1 MQRFERTVF
10 CGLVDE
16 SSLGK
21 EIALVGWVNKRR
33 DFGKLIFIDLRD
45 RTGLMQ
51 LVFSPEVSSNVH
63 DLAGTL
69 RAEYV
74 ISVKGKIV
82 NRAQGMVNTD
92 MATGKYEL
100 QVIELVI
107 HSRSKTLPFNLDDV
121 ANIDDE
127 LRFKYRYLDLRNPER
142 QNKLALRNKVTFA
155 MREFLQAQG
164 FYEIETPILTKNTP
178 EGAREFIVPSRVHK
192 THFYAL
198 PQSPQLYKQLL
209 MASGI
214 ERYFQVAR
222 CFRDEDLRADRQPEF
237 TQLDIE
243 MSFVNEIDI
252 QDLIEHLLKHI
263 WKKIFNID
271 LHTPFPRMAYDDA
284 FEYYGSDKPDLRF
297 DLKIR
302 NCTTLFEQSDIKFLR
317 AVIDSGGKIG
327 ALCVPDH
334 SFTRSELD
342 SLTGRA
348 PKLGAKGILWIRF
361 DENGNPDS
369 SIAKFLPETFF
380 EDCKSIFPGINK
392 QCTLFIIAGSYK
404 QAWTALGRLRVELAQ
419 SLLLIPQ
426 DQYHFSWIVDFPLLE
441 FNEETKSY
449 DATHHPFTS
458 PKDGWENLSPDKIK
472 ARAYDVVLN
481 GIELGGGSIRIHD
494 SHMQDKVF
502 DLIGLSKQQ
511 AQSKFGFLL
520 EAQEYGFPP
529 HGGIA
534 LGLDRFVMLMCGA
547 SSIRDVI
554 AFPKTTSGYDPLMD
568 SPVEVPGEQLKEYGL
583 SVLPKKKE

>member
-16 SSLGK
+16 SLLGK
-21 EIALVGWVNKRR
+21 EITLAGWVNRRR
-33 DFGKLIFIDLRD
+33 DLGKLIFIDLRD

-51 LVFSPEVSSNVH
+51 LIFNPEVSSEIH

-69 RAEYV
+69 RSEYV
-74 ISVKGKIV
+74 ISVKGKVV
-82 NRAQGMVNTD
+82 NRAKGMINSD
-92 MATGKYEL
+92 MATGSYEL
-100 QVIELVI
+100 QVHGLTILN
-107 HSRSKTLPFNLDDV
+107 RSKTLPFNLDEL
-121 ANIDDE
+121 ANVDDE
-127 LRFKYRYLDLRNPER
+127 LRFKYRYLDLRNSAHHER
-142 QNKLALRNKVTFA
+142 LALRNKVTFA
-155 MREFLQAQG
+155 MREFLQHDG

-209 MASGI
+209 MAAGM

-243 MSFVNEIDI
+243 MSFVNEQDI
-252 QDLIEHLLKHI
+252 QDLIERLLKHI

-271 LHTPFPRMAYDDA
+271 LQIPFPRMTYDDA
-284 FEYYGSDKPDLRF
+284 FAFYGSDKPDLRF
-297 DLKIR
+297 ALKIQD
-302 NCTTLFEQSDIKFLR
+302 CSKLFEDTEIKFLR
-317 AVIDSGGKIG
+317 AVLENHGKIG
-327 ALCVPDH
+327 ALCIPDH

-342 SLTGRA
+342 AWTERA
-348 PKLGAKGILWIRF
+348 PKLGAKGIVWVRF
-361 DENGNPDS
+361 DKDGKPES
-369 SIAKFLPETFF
+369 SIAKFLSATFF
-380 EDCKSIFPGINK
+380 EDCKKIFPELTA
-392 QCTLFIIAGSYK
+392 QSTLFIIAGPYK
-404 QAWTALGRLRVELAQ
+404 HAWTSLGRLRLELAQ
-419 SLLLIPQ
+419 SLNMIPKEQ
-426 DQYHFSWIVDFPLLE
+426 FHFSWVVDFPLLE
-441 FNEETKSY
+441 YNEETQSY

-458 PKDGWENLSPDKIK
+458 PQEGWENLPPDKIK

-494 SHMQDKVF
+494 AHMQDKVF
-502 DLIGLSKQQ
+502 NLIGLSKEQ
-511 AQSKFGFLL
+511 AQAKFGFLL

-534 LGLDRFVMLMCGA
+534 LGLDRFIMLMCGA

-568 SPVEVPGEQLKEYGL
+568 SPVEVSDEQLKDYGL
-583 SVLPKKKE
+583 CVLPKKK